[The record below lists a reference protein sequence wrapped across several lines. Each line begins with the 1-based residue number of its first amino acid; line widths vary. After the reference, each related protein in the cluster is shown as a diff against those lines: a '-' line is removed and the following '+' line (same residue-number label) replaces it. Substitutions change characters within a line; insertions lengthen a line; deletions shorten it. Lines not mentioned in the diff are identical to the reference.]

1 MLLYKLFFFNYILQV
16 TGNELMDSLLAS
28 EPSLYEKY
36 AEDLVSS
43 ESEAEGTTSAKN
55 NNAHNLNQLVNSL
68 MIIIDLLQ
76 SRRVNH
82 MMD

>member
-1 MLLYKLFFFNYILQV
+1 
-16 TGNELMDSLLAS
+16 MDSLLAS